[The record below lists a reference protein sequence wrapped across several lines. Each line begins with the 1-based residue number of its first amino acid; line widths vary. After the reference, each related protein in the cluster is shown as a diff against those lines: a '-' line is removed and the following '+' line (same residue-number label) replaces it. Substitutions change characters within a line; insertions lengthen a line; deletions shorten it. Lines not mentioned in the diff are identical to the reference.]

1 MQLMNEKVIHKASFI
16 YLFIAVKLYAI
27 HLVVGYNQLNI
38 YLKIKYNLLIKMNVV
53 IWSVLI
59 L

>member
-1 MQLMNEKVIHKASFI
+1 MQLMNEEVIHKASFI

-38 YLKIKYNLLIKMNVV
+38 YLKIKYNLLIKMNV
-53 IWSVLI
+53 II
-59 L
+59 